1 MTSNGQR
8 ILTGFVALPAL
19 LLVILLLPQFH
30 YIVFS
35 IVVLIAAIIGSHE
48 MHCILLHDKDE
59 MRLPLPSWVGAL
71 LPVAAYVEYCL
82 SGYGY
87 SSIILYTIIA
97 LLSLIF
103 FMETLTG
110 HHDSYRG
117 TRDRI
122 SYAVIQLLY
131 PNLFAIFFIRM
142 CFLQNAWMWLLTFF
156 LLVFS
161 CDTFA
166 YFFGR
171 WLGKSNR
178 GIVKVSPN
186 KSLAGFIA
194 GALIPAL
201 IFALLAAFI
210 DKYTLTWWEGLI
222 VGLFTAIAGI
232 CGDLIESAFKRSS
245 DLKDSGTVVPGR
257 GGILDSID
265 SLIIAAPIYIALL
278 HLFQVTI

>member
-8 ILTGFVALPAL
+8 VLTGFIAVPL
-19 LLVILLLPQFH
+19 LLLIILFMPH
-30 YIVFS
+30 YHHAVFCML
-35 IVVLIAAIIGSHE
+35 VLAVCVIGSSEIHN
-48 MHCILLHDKDE
+48 ILVHDKPDIK
-59 MRLPLPSWVGAL
+59 
-71 LPVAAYVEYCL
+71 LPVPYWLGAFLPIAAYVEYEFA
-82 SGYGY
+82 GNNA
-87 SSIILYTIIA
+87 IILYTCIGI
-97 LLSLIF
+97 LSLIF
-103 FMETLTG
+103 LIETITG
-110 HHDSYRG
+110 YKDNFRL

-122 SYAVIQLLY
+122 SYSVIQFLY
-131 PNLFAIFFIRM
+131 PNLFGIFLIRL